1 MADGVVRAGRDG
13 NRAGQAE
20 LTLDL
25 PRPAWWS
32 KDVPFDKTG
41 QTQLGWAKEAAAR
54 YREAAAKAPGRSSAK
69 SKAFGALKAEMGVT
83 GVTGVTDSVTEAES
97 VTPSVTDVAEAER
110 SVTPSVTVSKGALR
124 AKRWREKQR
133 T

>member
-1 MADGVVRAGRDG
+1 M
-13 NRAGQAE
+13 
-20 LTLDL
+20 
-25 PRPAWWS
+25 
-32 KDVPFDKTG
+32 PFDKTG
-41 QTQLGWAKEAAAR
+41 QTQLGWEKEAAAR

-83 GVTGVTDSVTEAES
+83 GVTDSVTEAES

-110 SVTPSVTVSKGALR
+110 SVTVSKGALR

-133 T
+133 RAPVRNGDDQGGF

>member
-25 PRPAWWS
+25 PKPAWWS
-32 KDVPFDKTG
+32 KDVQFDKTG
-41 QTQLGWAKEAAAR
+41 KTQLGWAKEAAAR

-83 GVTGVTDSVTEAES
+83 DSVTEAKS

-124 AKRWREKQR
+124 AKRFREKQR
-133 T
+133 K